1 MSVKEMILKEKDFLV
16 DFRRDLH
23 QHPELSMEEYETT
36 KKVASELDKL
46 GVPYR
51 LTEPTGLIATIK
63 GNKEGKTVLL
73 RADMDA
79 LSVQELNEGL
89 SYTSQTD
96 GKMHACGHD
105 SHTAMLLTAVKVLVQ
120 LKEEL
125 NGTVQLVFQ
134 PGEEVAKGAKVMIK
148 QGALEGVDNVFGLH
162 IWSQL
167 PSGVVACDPGP
178 SFAAADVLKIHFEG
192 KGGHA
197 AMPQQSV
204 DAAIMASQFV
214 ANAQAIISREIDPL
228 MPAVLT
234 IGKMEVGQRFN
245 VIAQDAVLEGTIR
258 TFHKEAR
265 DTVEEKLRC
274 YANQIAAMYG
284 GKVTIDYERI
294 TEVVDNEKQSAE
306 LVKQITREAFG
317 EEAIANPAPTM
328 GGEDFGFFMTDT
340 PGAFALVG
348 SGDPEKDT
356 CWPHHH
362 GRFNIDEDA
371 MLVGAE
377 LYVQYAMKYLGQ

>member
-1 MSVKEMILKEKDFLV
+1 
-16 DFRRDLH
+16 
-23 QHPELSMEEYETT
+23 
-36 KKVASELDKL
+36 
-46 GVPYR
+46 
-51 LTEPTGLIATIK
+51 
-63 GNKEGKTVLL
+63 
-73 RADMDA
+73 
-79 LSVQELNEGL
+79 
-89 SYTSQTD
+89 
-96 GKMHACGHD
+96 
-105 SHTAMLLTAVKVLVQ
+105 
-120 LKEEL
+120 
-125 NGTVQLVFQ
+125 
-134 PGEEVAKGAKVMIK
+134 MIK

-167 PSGVVACDPGP
+167 PSGVVACDPVLVLQI
-178 SFAAADVLKIHFEG
+178 SDVLKIHFEG

-265 DTVEEKLRC
+265 DTVEEKLRR
-274 YANQIAAMYG
+274 YANQIAPMYG

-348 SGDPEKDT
+348 SGDPEKRYMPAT
-356 CWPHHH
+356 SSW
-362 GRFNIDEDA
+362 A
-371 MLVGAE
+371 L
-377 LYVQYAMKYLGQ
+377 